1 MSNATEIK
9 QQYTLGELP
18 ELVKRLITESKFV
31 TSPDCVIRFTAVPTE
46 DWTKQERRAV
56 NTALC
61 LAVGQLPQAH
71 GYFDGT
77 LLESQ
82 FDQSDVLIKAT
93 TMASGDEHTIYITI
107 TTNRCKDLIADMTL
121 SWLTCFV
128 KLHDH
133 SCQSDSKPTEE
144 KETVM
149 TEETSAET
157 PITDALSEITRL
169 LNDRYIGEAVRVLT
183 KPLNCDDVE
192 IRPGSVELV
201 FFNKIVSCMRSKNVQ
216 YSFSQYDAP
225 CFVAHG
231 TIFVTY
237 GSTPDENY
245 TKQPI
250 RDGMVR
256 VVVGVTSP
264 NGDQILLDAYVDP
277 VNNTG
282 FKLTT
287 TPEKKEETM
296 NKEPSF
302 IDAVSTI
309 LTATD
314 AALKRNDSKCI
325 KQVLQVIWKP
335 LFRNGK
341 QIAQNHNVWN
351 LLTQLREEFSNRNV
365 TFVAQPEIYSTP
377 TSSVFITIGS
387 NKEDVLES
395 DTSHLGEQVLV
406 RVVENHQIRL
416 EGWVDN
422 NPDKDN
428 KFKFEH
434 KFIDMRQNSATY
446 PTHHLADKLG
456 EVVNYARQKGIMV
469 AASVSIPQDQFYLNQ
484 NTQVQGSAL
493 KDESIW
499 QTLVALVNE
508 LMALANMLNANASV
522 NICTTTQGKPS
533 HMRSQS
539 FVTINSSMMYTQPN
553 GFPSFTAQ
561 QPTFTPGMAYG
572 FHPQNHMPHNP
583 CQPGYMGGAGSP
595 FAPQGGPTVQ
605 GFKSQPNS

>member
-1 MSNATEIK
+1 MSNTTEIK

-61 LAVGQLPQAH
+61 LAVGQLPQVH

-107 TTNRCKDLIADMTL
+107 TTNRCKDLISDMTL

-133 SCQSDSKPTEE
+133 SCQSDSKPTQE
-144 KETVM
+144 KETIM

-157 PITDALSEITRL
+157 PITDVLSEITRL
-169 LNDRYIGEAVRVLT
+169 LDDRYIGEAVRVLT

-192 IRPGSVELV
+192 IRPGSVEFD

-237 GSTPDENY
+237 GSTPDENH

-264 NGDQILLDAYVDP
+264 NGDEILLDAYVDP

-296 NKEPSF
+296 TENTEYVKNDNALAE
-302 IDAVSTI
+302 I
-309 LTATD
+309 LAKINSAYGNPDTT
-314 AALKRNDSKCI
+314 
-325 KQVLQVIWKP
+325 VLLKP
-335 LFRNGK
+335 LDSEGN
-341 QIAQNHNVWN
+341 QIT
-351 LLTQLREEFSNRNV
+351 L
-365 TFVAQPEIYSTP
+365 
-377 TSSVFITIGS
+377 
-387 NKEDVLES
+387 
-395 DTSHLGEQVLV
+395 
-406 RVVENHQIRL
+406 
-416 EGWVDN
+416 
-422 NPDKDN
+422 
-428 KFKFEH
+428 
-434 KFIDMRQNSATY
+434 
-446 PTHHLADKLG
+446 THH
-456 EVVNYARQKGIMV
+456 
-469 AASVSIPQDQFYLNQ
+469 
-484 NTQVQGSAL
+484 
-493 KDESIW
+493 
-499 QTLVALVNE
+499 
-508 LMALANMLNANASV
+508 ANMLVGQILGGTMRGRKAECYSAETYNFVEGDLSDRFYVTIGFNRTDLENMDCLNLPKGGVPVVAKYASSYNPQDCVPIVFEGFVDPISGVGYQKV
-522 NICTTTQGKPS
+522 NKKQE
-533 HMRSQS
+533 SQS
-539 FVTINSSMMYTQPN
+539 ATASLQELDKKFKEVVMYASEKGFYGTFCVSCAKHGYSQQSQSQAGRMPKSKALWNTLTDMIASLLSLVNDLDGTADIRISTAMTGGEVGIRNQVFSVSNTMPATVTV
-553 GFPSFTAQ
+553 Q
-561 QPTFTPGMAYG
+561 QPAFTPNFYNG
-572 FHPQNHMPHNP
+572 FHPQNHMPHNQ
-583 CQPGYMGGAGSP
+583 CQPGYMGGVSSA
-595 FAPQGGPTVQ
+595 FQPQSGPTVK